1 MDIQYIINLDLGTHA
16 ERGVGA
22 QGAVGE
28 ASGVVVVYHAT
39 IVAIGHGLLE
49 EISPLVIGCVLRT
62 VGISII

>member
-28 ASGVVVVYHAT
+28 ASGVVVVHHDT
-39 IVAIGHGLLE
+39 IVAIGQWK
-49 EISPLVIGCVLRT
+49 
-62 VGISII
+62 